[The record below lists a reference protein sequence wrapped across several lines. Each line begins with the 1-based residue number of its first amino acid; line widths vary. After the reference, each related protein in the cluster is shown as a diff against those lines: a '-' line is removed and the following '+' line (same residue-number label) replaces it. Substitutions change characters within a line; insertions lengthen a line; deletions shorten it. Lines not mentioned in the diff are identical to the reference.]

1 MAFNRLGFLGNTR
14 SGRKFTRSHI
24 PRLRTTTRF
33 PMRATVNL
41 QYDSFMSTP
50 DPKKHSLSAF
60 FLSGYL
66 QNLTDEENFPSGT
79 GGAVFDRYELV
90 FGKALQV
97 LEMTKESLRSKE
109 EFNFDSGDASK
120 LEAGIATLRV
130 VNALH
135 VMGHTKITLISTPK
149 GTGGADITSEKAG
162 KTICFEVKALT
173 KQSTGGDGKFFEQQ
187 LYDKVFDL
195 IGKAKNQ
202 LLLSTAQLK
211 CDLQIVVFVVNW
223 FSQSIYLVES
233 DYFDVVKRLATE
245 QDHSQLTGINGILFV
260 TSAGTQFLFL
270 EEAAKS
276 IDC

>member
-1 MAFNRLGFLGNTR
+1 MQL
-14 SGRKFTRSHI
+14 
-24 PRLRTTTRF
+24 
-33 PMRATVNL
+33 
-41 QYDSFMSTP
+41 P
-50 DPKKHSLSAF
+50 DPQKHPLSCF

-66 QNLTDEENFPSGT
+66 QKRTDEDNFPSDT
-79 GGAVFDRYELV
+79 GGAVFDRYEVV
-90 FGKALQV
+90 FGKALQA
-97 LEMTKESLRSKE
+97 LETTKESLRAKE
-109 EFNFDSGDASK
+109 EFNFDSGDAST

-135 VMGHTKITLISTPK
+135 LMRHTKIKLIKPPK
-149 GTGGADITSEKAG
+149 GAGGADITSEKAG

-195 IGKAKNQ
+195 IGKAKKQ
-202 LLLSTAQLK
+202 LMLSAAQLK

-245 QDHSQLTGINGILFV
+245 QDHSQLTGIDGILFV
-260 TSAGTQFLFL
+260 TSAGTQFLFI